1 MRANAVLGAIIGDL
15 AGSTRESRRWK
26 VPDRDFPL
34 FDDGA
39 RFTDDTVLTIAVA
52 DALRTDLDFAAHL
65 RRWARLYPHAGYGGM
80 FKDWMDDDEAEPY
93 FSFGN
98 GSAMRVSP
106 VAYAGDDLANVLPL
120 ARASASV
127 THDHPEGIKGA
138 QAVAS
143 AILIARQGG
152 DTDAVARAVAAF
164 GYDLSRSVDD
174 WRDEITFD
182 VTCMGTVPPA
192 TQCVLEAHDVESAIR
207 NAIWIGGDAD
217 TLAAVAGSL
226 AGALWGIPAELEQL
240 ATGLLDPSIIDSLVA
255 FDGWLGER

>member
-1 MRANAVLGAIIGDL
+1 MRAHGVLGAIVGDI

-34 FDDGA
+34 FDEGA

-52 DALRTDLDFAAHL
+52 DALRSDVDFAAAI
-65 RRWARLYPHAGYGGM
+65 RKWARLYPHAGYGGM
-80 FKDWMDDDEAEPY
+80 FRGWMDDDAADPY

-106 VAYAGDDLANVLPL
+106 VAYASDDLADVLPL

-138 QAVAS
+138 QAIAS
-143 AILIARQGG
+143 AVLIARGGG
-152 DTDAVARAVAAF
+152 DTDAVGRAVQAF
-164 GYDLSRSVDD
+164 GYDLAWSVDR
-174 WRDEITFD
+174 WRDETSFD
-182 VTCMGTVPPA
+182 VTCMGTVPAA
-192 TQCVLEAHDVESAIR
+192 TRCVLEATDLESAIR

-217 TLAAVAGSL
+217 TLAAVAGSI
-226 AGALWGIPAELEQL
+226 AGALWGVPDDL
-240 ATGLLDPSIIDSLVA
+240 AQQAVDRLDPPLSEALSS
-255 FDGWLGER
+255 FDTWLAG